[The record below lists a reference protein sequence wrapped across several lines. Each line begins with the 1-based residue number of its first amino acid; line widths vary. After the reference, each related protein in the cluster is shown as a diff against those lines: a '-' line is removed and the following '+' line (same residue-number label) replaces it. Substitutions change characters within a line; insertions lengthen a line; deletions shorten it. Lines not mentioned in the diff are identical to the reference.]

1 MSRIL
6 IVEEQ
11 PVTRH
16 ALRLMMEADR
26 HEVVGEADNGPDA
39 LHQVRQC
46 KPDLMILELS
56 IPRLG
61 GLEVLQ
67 RLVAQDSPVKVLV
80 LTSQDSEYFAGRCLT
95 AGAAGFVSKQEDPQA
110 VREAVRAIAQGH
122 SYFPSHALG
131 SVSAAEEAGH
141 GGLLKDLSVR
151 ELSVLQ
157 LLAQGLSN
165 IAIADQLAISDKTVS
180 TYKVRLMQKLHAKSL
195 VELIDIARRHGLV
208 EGGAPA
214 EEQGAV
220 AALDDEQ
227 IRELGLL
234 RSIIDSLPHI
244 MTVRGMDARILFCNK
259 VGLERAGL
267 ELEDVVGKW
276 VIDLGVFNNTAE
288 AEMLHEKLKAAI
300 AAGEP
305 YDKDVE
311 FESAKSGRRVFHHWG
326 RPYHDVNGK
335 LIGAIC
341 GSIDISE
348 REELVRALRNAN
360 ARIENISRGKTQFL
374 AGITSE
380 LQGPLQT
387 IIAMIDLARNQDD
400 PARRNEPL
408 EVARKLAGN
417 LLGVADDF
425 QLLSRAKSGVL
436 PLAPEEIDLRALVE
450 RQVEL
455 MQASASAKG
464 LELRCDFSL
473 ALKNRVWCDPQRLRQ
488 VLSNLL
494 DNAVRYTDSGS
505 VEVHLRSRGKGQ
517 GMVEIELD
525 VLDTGIG
532 ISEQELPWLFEPF
545 SHSLDDQRLGRG
557 GTGLGGALCR
567 SLVELMGG
575 EISATSQLGAGT
587 QVQVRLLLPDAT
599 P

>member
-67 RLVAQDSPVKVLV
+67 RLVAQESPVKVLV

-141 GGLLKDLSVR
+141 GDLLKGLSVR

-157 LLAQGLSN
+157 LLARGLSN
-165 IAIADQLAISDKTVS
+165 IAIADQLSISDKTVS

-208 EGGAPA
+208 EGGAPEQA
-214 EEQGAV
+214 EPADLV
-220 AALDDEQ
+220 LNDEQ
-227 IRELGLL
+227 RRELESL
-234 RSIIDSLPHI
+234 RHMISSLPFPTSI
-244 MTVRGMDARILFCNK
+244 RGTDARVQFCNQA
-259 VGLERAGL
+259 VLDILGLPL
-267 ELEDVVGKW
+267 ESVIGKRMGE
-276 VIDLGVFNNTAE
+276 LGVFADPGEEELIREN
-288 AEMLHEKLKAAI
+288 LVAAI
-300 AAGEP
+300 GNGEA
-305 YDKDVE
+305 YDVDVE
-311 FESAKSGRRVFHHWG
+311 VHTVNGRRVYHHWG
-326 RPYHDVNGK
+326 RPYRDVDGK

-341 GSIDISE
+341 GAINITDQDD
-348 REELVRALRNAN
+348 LVRALRNAN
-360 ARIENISRGKTQFL
+360 ARIETISRGKTQFL
-374 AGITSE
+374 AGMGGQM
-380 LQGPLQT
+380 QGPLQN
-387 IIAMIDLARNQDD
+387 IVAMIDLALNQED
-400 PARRNEPL
+400 PQRRREPL
-408 EVARKLAGN
+408 TVARSVTQN
-417 LLGVADDF
+417 LLHVLDD
-425 QLLSRAKSGVL
+425 LNVLSRAKTGR
-436 PLAPEEIDLRALVE
+436 LALVEEQIDLRALVE
-450 RQVEL
+450 RQVSLVRE
-455 MQASASAKG
+455 AATAKG
-464 LELRCDFSL
+464 LALELDLGL
-473 ALKNRVWCDPQRLRQ
+473 ALESNVWGDPLRLRQ
-488 VLSNLL
+488 ILQNLL
-494 DNAVRYTDSGS
+494 DNALKFTDSG
-505 VEVHLRSRGKGQ
+505 VIRVRLCTRGRGKGL
-517 GMVEIELD
+517 VEVQVD
-525 VLDTGIG
+525 VTDSGIG
-532 ISEQELPWLFEPF
+532 IAEGDLETLFEPF
-545 SHSLDDQRLGRG
+545 AFDLDGQRIERG
-557 GTGLGGALCR
+557 GTGLGLALCR
-567 SLVELMGG
+567 SLVELMDG
-575 EISATSQLGAGT
+575 EIRAVSKLGVGT
-587 QVQVRLLLPDAT
+587 EISFKVRLPGSV